1 VGSTSL
7 LFRCTLPS
15 LVFWTLRLHGS
26 LVDGS
31 AFDVEDT
38 LRIYPGPSVMFSHV
52 RKCGWFNII
61 LLLCLVKCFLSWF
74 LTELT
79 I

>member
-7 LFRCTLPS
+7 LFQCTLPS

-38 LRIYPGPSVMFSHV
+38 LGYTPGPSVMFSHV
-52 RKCGWFNII
+52 LNCRRFSII
-61 LLLCLVKCFLSWF
+61 FLLCLVKCFLP
-74 LTELT
+74 
-79 I
+79 